1 VTAADYAWAIKRACS
16 PVVNGNYS
24 SILFD
29 IVACEDW
36 RTVNLNKVSKARLAG
51 LAHIVDESIK
61 ALDTRTLQIKL
72 KQAAGYFPYVMTT
85 WVTYPSRPD
94 LVQQGGATW
103 WKDPRYYLGNGPFKL
118 VSWTPHRQWV
128 FVRNDHYFR
137 GQPGI
142 KTLVYKEISNSQTEL
157 LAYMQGE
164 FDAINPDPSLLPEI
178 QRNATVQRQFIRT
191 VAANTYW
198 LQFNDATPPFT
209 DVRVRQAIAD
219 ALDRQQFIKQ
229 VENGV
234 GQPAGTLLYPG
245 IRGYQTRVQQTYDPA
260 RARKLLAAAGYPNGR
275 GFPTEQL
282 RYASDDPASKQSATF
297 WAQELKQV
305 LNITLQVT
313 PTDAAALAAMV
324 YNRDPSLK
332 IYFDNWFQDYPH
344 PQDWLSLIFANG
356 SALAPLGWNDAHF
369 NTLVN
374 RADQL
379 PISAATPLYQEA
391 DAYLAQQAPVAFYRH
406 NEVLMLI
413 KPNLKGYVHYPADP
427 FDMTFQPEK
436 IYKTKS

>member
-1 VTAADYAWAIKRACS
+1 MRH
-16 PVVNGNYS
+16 
-24 SILFD
+24 
-29 IVACEDW
+29 IVAVMRRMMGHEHGVCSYT
-36 RTVNLNKVSKARLAG
+36 RAVSSRRARWKRSGTGAD
-51 LAHIVDESIK
+51 VTWFSNDVS
-61 ALDTRTLQIKL
+61 AL
-72 KQAAGYFPYVMTT
+72 
-85 WVTYPSRPD
+85 
-94 LVQQGGATW
+94 
-103 WKDPRYYLGNGPFKL
+103 
-118 VSWTPHRQWV
+118 
-128 FVRNDHYFR
+128 VR
-137 GQPGI
+137 
-142 KTLVYKEISNSQTEL
+142 L
-157 LAYMQGE
+157 
-164 FDAINPDPSLLPEI
+164 
-178 QRNATVQRQFIRT
+178 
-191 VAANTYW
+191 VAAEYSG
-198 LQFNDATPPFT
+198 
-209 DVRVRQAIAD
+209 
-219 ALDRQQFIKQ
+219 

-245 IRGYQTRVQQTYDPA
+245 IPGYQTRVQQTYDPA
-260 RARKLLAAAGYPNGR
+260 RARTLLAAAGYPNGR

-282 RYASDDPASKQSATF
+282 RYASADPASKQSATF

-324 YNRDPSLK
+324 YNRDASLK